1 MKFCFG
7 SDLFKFNYSVP
18 LEIQSIKFNEEII
31 VNEGAEIGGFVY
43 NQCPETVSD
52 LISNDS
58 EDLKNS
64 NKWLKSLKRNQ
75 IRELEIPVPIELI
88 KPVENSNIMSD
99 ETVVAPVEVYQNI
112 SLTIDFVINPA
123 KLNFGSISVY
133 KARSNQKKPIRYIQ
147 LIGNSFD
154 EMGRYLMPCLDFP
167 GERLANWDLEYS
179 VKSGEWQDVFDRI
192 HLVSS
197 GVLCRQVR
205 MNTK

>member
-1 MKFCFG
+1 M
-7 SDLFKFNYSVP
+7 
-18 LEIQSIKFNEEII
+18 
-31 VNEGAEIGGFVY
+31 
-43 NQCPETVSD
+43 
-52 LISNDS
+52 
-58 EDLKNS
+58 
-64 NKWLKSLKRNQ
+64 
-75 IRELEIPVPIELI
+75 RELEIPVPVELVKPIEN
-88 KPVENSNIMSD
+88 NSMSD

-112 SLTIDFVINPA
+112 FLTIDYVINPS

-133 KARSNQKKPIRYIQ
+133 KARPNQKNPLRYVQ

-154 EMGRYLMPCLDFP
+154 GMGRYLMPCLDFP

-205 MNTK
+205 ALGIRILFYLTIIPFSL